1 MGDIFREID
10 EELRHDRYEK
20 LWRIY
25 GKYVIGLALAVVL
38 SVGGYKGWVH
48 YQTTQREAFSVR
60 YEAAA
65 GLLRD
70 GRNQEAA
77 ALFAELGNDGNSG
90 YSALSRFQQAALR
103 ADGGDAAG
111 AVELYEAIAADSGV
125 SDMLR
130 DGAAV
135 FGVMH
140 SIDAADADA
149 AALRRTL
156 EPLMDANGAW
166 RQMARELV
174 GVLALRS
181 GDNQDA
187 RKQFQMIADD
197 LAAPQAMRA
206 RAIEI
211 LAVIGN

>member
-1 MGDIFREID
+1 MGDIFKEID
-10 EELRHDRYEK
+10 EEIRQERYEK
-20 LWRIY
+20 LWQSY
-25 GKYVIGLALAVVL
+25 GKYVIGLAVAVVL

-48 YQTTQREAFSVR
+48 YEVTQREDFSAR

-65 GLLRD
+65 GFLRD
-70 GRNQEAA
+70 GRDKEAA
-77 ALFAELGNDGNSG
+77 ALFAELGGDGNSG

-103 ADGGDAAG
+103 AKGGDAAG
-111 AVELYEAIAADSGV
+111 AVEIYQAIAADGSV

-130 DGAAV
+130 DGAALY
-135 FGVMH
+135 GVMH
-140 SIDAADADA
+140 SIDTADADA
-149 AALRRTL
+149 AALLQKL
-156 EPLMDANGAW
+156 EPLMNAEGAW
-166 RQMARELV
+166 RQMARELA

-181 GDNQDA
+181 GNNDDA

-206 RAIEI
+206 RATEI